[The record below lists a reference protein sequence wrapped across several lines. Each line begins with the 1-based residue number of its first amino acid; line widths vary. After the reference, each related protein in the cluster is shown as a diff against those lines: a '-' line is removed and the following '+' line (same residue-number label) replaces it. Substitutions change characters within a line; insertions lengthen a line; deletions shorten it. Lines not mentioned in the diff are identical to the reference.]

1 MQRLLTNRTLN
12 RTLIHMGT
20 RVVPKTELR
29 DRIRQELAELGEDTL
44 LITERGRP
52 LAVTVS
58 VLRWNELHERLEDL
72 EDAVA
77 VLDHRLSKR
86 SGRPAKT
93 VFAAIEAEELDVPRS
108 GRTSG

>member
-1 MQRLLTNRTLN
+1 MS
-12 RTLIHMGT
+12 T
-20 RVVPKTELR
+20 RVLPKTELR
-29 DRIRQELAELGEDTL
+29 DRIRQELADLGEDTL

-58 VLRWNELHERLEDL
+58 VRRWNELQERLEDL

-86 SGRPAKT
+86 TGRPAES
-93 VFAAIEAEELDVPRS
+93 VFGAIEAEEVDVPRPS
-108 GRTSG
+108 RKTG

>member
-1 MQRLLTNRTLN
+1 
-12 RTLIHMGT
+12 MGT

-29 DRIRQELAELGEDTL
+29 DRIRRELADLGEDTL

-58 VLRWNELHERLEDL
+58 VQRWNELQERIEDL

-77 VLDHRLSKR
+77 VLDHRLAKR
-86 SGRPAKT
+86 AGLPAKS
-93 VFAAIEAEELDVPRS
+93 VFAAIEAEEVDVPRS
-108 GRTSG
+108 SRKTG